1 MENQVNVPEQ
11 DLRRMVA
18 EIVTALVRNTP
29 VPAEKLPEVV
39 RAVYT
44 SLTEVGT
51 RKEQEKAV
59 AAGPQP
65 AQKPAVPVRKSVA
78 NDHLVCLEC
87 GQKFKLLK
95 RHLRTAHNM
104 TQAEYRAKWN
114 LPFDYPIVA
123 PAYADRRSTLAKELG
138 LGRTPK
144 RTGQRR
150 TSRKQG
156 QASGPNQ
163 KSATLTAA

>member
-44 SLTEVGT
+44 SLTEVSGA
-51 RKEQEKAV
+51 KGQEKAA

-65 AQKPAVPVRKSVA
+65 VQKPAVPVRKSVA
-78 NDHLVCLEC
+78 QDHLVCLEC

-123 PAYADRRSTLAKELG
+123 PAYADKRSTLAKELG

-144 RTGQRR
+144 RMGQRKGP
-150 TSRKQG
+150 RKQG
-156 QASGPNQ
+156 QTPGQNPKPA
-163 KSATLTAA
+163 ALTAA